1 MTMTDPIADMLTRI
15 RNAMM
20 ASYDTVEVPCSNM
33 KINIVKVLKFEGY
46 IRNYKIVKDIKQ
58 DVMVIY
64 LRYNEDKS
72 PVIRGLKK
80 ISKPSCRIYARCKK
94 IPKVLN
100 GLGINII
107 STSKGVM
114 CFPSVLNPQFLHAIT
129 KRTGIDSEQLSRPAR
144 SMNFAVSF
152 R

>member
-15 RNAMM
+15 RNAIM
-20 ASYDTVEVPCSNM
+20 ASYDTLEVPSSKM

-46 IRNYKIVKDIKQ
+46 IRNYKIVKESKQ
-58 DVMVIY
+58 DSVVIY
-64 LRYNEDKS
+64 LKYNEDKS
-72 PVIRGLKK
+72 PVIKGLKK
-80 ISKPSCRIYARCKK
+80 ISKPSCRIYSRCKK

-114 CFPSVLNPQFLHAIT
+114 TDREARKMGLGGEIICSVW
-129 KRTGIDSEQLSRPAR
+129 
-144 SMNFAVSF
+144 
-152 R
+152 

>member
-15 RNAMM
+15 RNAIM
-20 ASYDTVEVPCSNM
+20 ASYDTVEVPSSKM

-46 IRNYKIVKDIKQ
+46 IRNYKIVKESKQ
-58 DVMVIY
+58 DIVVIY
-64 LRYNEDKS
+64 LKYSEDKS
-72 PVIRGLKK
+72 PVIKGLKK
-80 ISKPSCRIYARCKK
+80 ISKPSCRIYSRCKK

-114 CFPSVLNPQFLHAIT
+114 TDREARKMGLGGEIICSVW
-129 KRTGIDSEQLSRPAR
+129 
-144 SMNFAVSF
+144 
-152 R
+152 